1 MIVPFDQPPL
11 DPSSPQAQQW
21 ARDELAH
28 GRYDTSVPWWRRL
41 TEWLLSQ
48 TGGGHSAGVPSWM
61 VPVVVVVVLAAV
73 ALIVALVLRREGRA
87 TRTRGARSAGLA
99 EEGLRADDY
108 RRRARA
114 AAGQGDWDAVL
125 LDSYRAVAASAV
137 ERTLLD
143 ELPGRTAHE
152 AAVALGPLF
161 PEHRDALEAT
171 AAAFD
176 AVRYG
181 HLSAT
186 SDQARRAADLDETVL
201 RSRPRLP
208 SVTAR

>member
-21 ARDELAH
+21 ARDELTH
-28 GRYDTSVPWWRRL
+28 GRYDTSVPWWRQLLDWL
-41 TEWLLSQ
+41 TSH
-48 TGGGHSAGVPSWM
+48 TAGGHTTGMPAWAAPL
-61 VPVVVVVVLAAV
+61 VVVLVLAAV
-73 ALIVALVLRREGRA
+73 GLIVALVLRREGGRR
-87 TRTRGARSAGLA
+87 RTRGARSAGLS

-114 AAGQGDWDAVL
+114 AEALGDWDAVL
-125 LDSYRAVAASAV
+125 LDSYRAVAAAAV

-181 HLSAT
+181 HLSAS
-186 SDQARRAADLDETVL
+186 SDQARRAAELDQAVL
-201 RSRPRLP
+201 RSRPQLP
-208 SVTAR
+208 AGGAR

>member
-1 MIVPFDQPPL
+1 MTTPFDQPPL
-11 DPSSPQAQQW
+11 DPSSSQAQQW

-28 GRYDTSVPWWRRL
+28 GRYDTSLPWWQRL
-41 TEWLLSQ
+41 VDWLLNQ
-48 TGGGHSAGVPSWM
+48 TGGGHSSGLPGWM
-61 VPVVVVVVLAAV
+61 APLVVILVLAAV
-73 ALIVALVLRREGRA
+73 ALIVALVLRREGSR
-87 TRTRGARSAGLA
+87 TGTRGVRTAGLS
-99 EEGLRADDY
+99 EEGLSADDY
-108 RRRARA
+108 RRRART
-114 AAGQGDWDAVL
+114 AAGRGDWDAVL

-161 PEHRDALEAT
+161 PEQRDALETT

-186 SDQARRAADLDETVL
+186 PDQARRAAELDEAVL
-201 RSRPRLP
+201 RTRPHLP
-208 SVTAR
+208 SAAVR

>member
-1 MIVPFDQPPL
+1 MIAPFDQPPL

-28 GRYDTSVPWWRRL
+28 GRYDTSVPWWQQL
-41 TEWLLSQ
+41 LDWLSSHT
-48 TGGGHSAGVPSWM
+48 TGGHTAGMPAWVASL
-61 VPVVVVVVLAAV
+61 VVVLVLAAV
-73 ALIVALVLRREGRA
+73 GLIVALVVRREGRA
-87 TRTRGARSAGLA
+87 AGTRGARSAGLA
-99 EEGLRADDY
+99 EEGLSADDY

-114 AAGQGDWDAVL
+114 AAGQGDWDAML
-125 LDSYRAVAASAV
+125 LDSYRAVAAAAV

-171 AAAFD
+171 ATAFD

-186 SDQARRAADLDETVL
+186 PDQARRAAELDEAVL
-201 RSRPRLP
+201 RSRPQLP
-208 SVTAR
+208 SGAAR